1 LIFTR
6 DDLAGKIPG
15 RNEANFLLNGF
26 NPVRSG
32 DLLIELNPVS
42 YFNLGGMDRTTHG
55 TAYSYDT
62 HVPLLFFGW
71 GIPKQEIND
80 PVYTIDIAPTIS
92 SLLKII
98 EPSGC
103 IGKPIIK

>member
-1 LIFTR
+1 M
-6 DDLAGKIPG
+6 
-15 RNEANFLLNGF
+15 LNGF

-42 YFNLGGMDRTTHG
+42 YFNLGGTDRTTHG

-71 GIPKQEIND
+71 GIPKQEVND

-92 SLLKII
+92 NLLKIT